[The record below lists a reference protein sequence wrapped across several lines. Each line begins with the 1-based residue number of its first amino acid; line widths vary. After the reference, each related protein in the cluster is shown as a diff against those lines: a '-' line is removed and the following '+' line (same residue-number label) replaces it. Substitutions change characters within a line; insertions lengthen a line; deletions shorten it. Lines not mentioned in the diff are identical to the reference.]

1 MTGWREEGAAAAG
14 LTPTVSSAVARVV
27 AIIRLW
33 PNLSELLCARVVPL
47 TYSPPNTLASAANTH
62 TRARMDRPPRHSRH
76 PPLLLATDGSG
87 GDPSGGYVPY
97 MHGAAGTRRMSVV
110 DTDGCHGQ
118 PCLGDGQQHF
128 LLPPGGGPRSPPAL
142 PGGRTYT
149 AANLPRRKSM
159 RAACGRQTTC
169 GRHEPPAREAGRHAR
184 RGGRGSRPPSGNRE
198 ARGSAPPGGRAPTGA
213 QLLAFERK
221 GWVAQ
226 RGLFTPEEVAGYR
239 HA

>member
-1 MTGWREEGAAAAG
+1 MTGWREEGVAAAG

-27 AIIRLW
+27 IRLW

-87 GDPSGGYVPY
+87 RDPSGDTYRTCTGRPVR
-97 MHGAAGTRRMSVV
+97 GACRSSTRMDATGSRALAMDSNIFYCPRAADRV
-110 DTDGCHGQ
+110 
-118 PCLGDGQQHF
+118 
-128 LLPPGGGPRSPPAL
+128 LLPAL